1 MKPSEVLEQ
10 QLMAMPTEH
19 CYAPQLHQA
28 QACTIISVMARN
40 GEDSKKLSKHPLTGE
55 SDGGFI
61 GTKLSD
67 HKQIMSEEGEG

>member
-1 MKPSEVLEQ
+1 
-10 QLMAMPTEH
+10 
-19 CYAPQLHQA
+19 
-28 QACTIISVMARN
+28 MARN
-40 GEDSKKLSKHPLTGE
+40 GEDSKKSSKHPLTGE